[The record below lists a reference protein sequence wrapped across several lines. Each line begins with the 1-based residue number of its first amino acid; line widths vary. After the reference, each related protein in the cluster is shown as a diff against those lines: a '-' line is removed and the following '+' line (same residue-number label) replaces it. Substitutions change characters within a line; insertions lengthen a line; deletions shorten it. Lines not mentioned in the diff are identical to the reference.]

1 MKAENIHYN
10 YQTLWI
16 LLLFTKTGPIAPELL
31 LYIHVYRRAL
41 YFVLG
46 GGRRGATLHKITF
59 FSSHFTGYIKGTFK
73 YRNGLFNFLCQQTV
87 IIKIQAE
94 MYLPVKCS
102 SFPKS
107 HLCCNRFHS
116 FSWPSSAAPSCCMWK
131 HKMLLL
137 WSNEAVKFQ
146 KQYFT
151 SWPSE
156 MKSPLVIFYIA
167 GKP

>member
-1 MKAENIHYN
+1 MNFTTLYKNRANSSRASPIHSCLQESIIFCLGN
-10 YQTLWI
+10 
-16 LLLFTKTGPIAPELL
+16 
-31 LYIHVYRRAL
+31 IHVYRKAL
-41 YFVLG
+41 YFVL
-46 GGRRGATLHKITF
+46 
-59 FSSHFTGYIKGTFK
+59 GTFK

-107 HLCCNRFHS
+107 HLCCNRSHS

>member
-1 MKAENIHYN
+1 MFTGKHY
-10 YQTLWI
+10 I
-16 LLLFTKTGPIAPELL
+16 LSWGVGGGVP
-31 LYIHVYRRAL
+31 LYIKLH
-41 YFVLG
+41 FSVL
-46 GGRRGATLHKITF
+46 TLQVRKEHSSIETD
-59 FSSHFTGYIKGTFK
+59 FSISCVSRLLSLK
-73 YRNGLFNFLCQQTV
+73 L
-87 IIKIQAE
+87 QAE

-107 HLCCNRFHS
+107 HLCYNRFHS
-116 FSWPSSAAPSCCMWK
+116 FSGPSSAAPSCCMWK